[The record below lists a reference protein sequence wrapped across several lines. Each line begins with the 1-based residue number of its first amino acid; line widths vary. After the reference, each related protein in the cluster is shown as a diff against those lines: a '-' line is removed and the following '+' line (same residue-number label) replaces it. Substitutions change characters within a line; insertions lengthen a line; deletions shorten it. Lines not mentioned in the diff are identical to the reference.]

1 MSAGFAAADVSVSG
15 DARMG
20 VVSSNDVMT
29 FSNRARIKFSGSGT
43 TDGGLSFGG
52 SFRAHEAAGAEGG
65 TKGSAFISGAF
76 GKITMGSVDSGDS
89 ASVGQ
94 LASVGFAGLGS
105 GNSIS
110 YAADA
115 GGDNGLPGALA
126 DAGGAKVL
134 YTYSA
139 GALTINASTAQ
150 MTDGGATA
158 YGIGGSYAAG
168 ALTVGLGYGVVD
180 GGRIT
185 GLSAFDTTNTAA
197 GAAGAHTGTV
207 VAGITTVTGTSTAA
221 QAAVLPGYYETTAL
235 DASVTDLS
243 LSVSYV
249 MDNTT
254 LKAIYQTKTLEA
266 SAAARAAVAF
276 TPAVTTFA
284 VGDLSSGGTVTTAA
298 AGAHSHGAISLSA
311 TATSMGLSV
320 VQKMDALSLTAYG
333 INTTLDA
340 DSDQSE
346 DNPTVSR
353 YGIGF
358 GYDLGGGASVTG
370 GWATVDALV
379 ATANAGVFAGASAT
393 ADNALQTY
401 SLTSVSADQWD
412 LGLSFSF

>member
-15 DARMG
+15 DGRMG
-20 VVSSNDVMT
+20 VVSSDGVMT
-29 FSNRARIKFSGSGT
+29 FTNRARIKFSGSGT
-43 TDGGLSFGG
+43 TDGGLAFGG
-52 SFRAHEAAGAEGG
+52 SFSAHEAAAAEATGNS
-65 TKGSAFISGAF
+65 GSVFISGAF
-76 GKITMGSVDSGDS
+76 GKIKMGSVDSGDS

-94 LASVGFAGLGS
+94 LAGVGLTSLGS

-110 YAADA
+110 YAADK
-115 GGDNGLPGALA
+115 GGDGGLPGTFA

-185 GLSAFDTTNTAA
+185 GLRVYDASTAA
-197 GAAGAHTGTV
+197 GV
-207 VAGITTVTGTSTAA
+207 
-221 QAAVLPGYYETTAL
+221 AAVGTPDLVTYVAATPAVKAGFYETTAL

-243 LSVSYV
+243 LSVAYV

-254 LKAIYQTKTLEA
+254 IKAIYQNKTVEA
-266 SAAARAAVAF
+266 SAAARAAV
-276 TPAVTTFA
+276 TT
-284 VGDLSSGGTVTTAA
+284 SAA
-298 AGAHSHGAISLSA
+298 AFVHDHSAIALSA

-333 INTTLDA
+333 INTTVDA
-340 DSDQSE
+340 DSDLSA

-358 GYDLGGGASVTG
+358 GYDLGGGASVVG

-379 ATANAGVFAGASAT
+379 PAAIAGT
-393 ADNALQTY
+393 TDLALETY
-401 SLTSVSADQWD
+401 TLTSVSADQWD